1 MIVEAVDISNRP
13 NDVPISLWIVKYKH
27 YTVIEVLKD
36 MNGVEYYKLEEIP
49 LEQANTLYKGFA
61 ASRFRILEDGGG
73 DELVEE
79 LIKELELELV

>member
-1 MIVEAVDISNRP
+1 MQVECIDNSNRP
-13 NDVPISLWIVKYKH
+13 SDVPISFWVKLKEIYS
-27 YTVIEVLKD
+27 VIEVLKD

-79 LIKELELELV
+79 LIKELDSCVV